1 MYTRPLALPDA
12 FSLTERVAP
21 ILAAGQAM
29 PDDDPVLHAAVGLA
43 VQIRAAGDEIEQ
55 CRRLPREIAVA
66 MQKAGIFGMA
76 MPRAWGGPELDP
88 LTQFRVIE
96 ALAMAEGSA
105 GWCAMIGCDGG
116 YVTAFLDQDIGRAM
130 YPDLRVATA
139 VAATTTGQAQRVPGG
154 YRVSGRFPFVSG
166 CHHCEWAWLGC
177 VVVENGLALTQENGV
192 PETRQCLVHMS
203 QCEILDTWYTT
214 GLRGT
219 GSNDIM
225 VRDVFV
231 EEARSFS
238 FQDPNVVKRPGP
250 LYAFPFMFVAKGSAP
265 ALGIARRAIDAL
277 IEAAAKKPAR
287 RYMAGD
293 RIEPPKMLRDDVY
306 VQDAVGRA
314 ETLLSAARG
323 YLFQIIGDLWA
334 TLLEGRQPSD
344 RQLALFTSAYPYVV
358 GTCVEAVQ
366 LVYKAAGG
374 TAVYQ
379 KGSLDRCLRDV
390 LTMNQHVVGTLR
402 TYEMAGRRLLGLEPL
417 RWLF

>member
-1 MYTRPLALPDA
+1 M
-12 FSLTERVAP
+12 
-21 ILAAGQAM
+21 
-29 PDDDPVLHAAVGLA
+29 
-43 VQIRAAGDEIEQ
+43 
-55 CRRLPREIAVA
+55 
-66 MQKAGIFGMA
+66 
-76 MPRAWGGPELDP
+76 
-88 LTQFRVIE
+88 
-96 ALAMAEGSA
+96 
-105 GWCAMIGCDGG
+105 
-116 YVTAFLDQDIGRAM
+116 
-130 YPDLRVATA
+130 
-139 VAATTTGQAQRVPGG
+139 
-154 YRVSGRFPFVSG
+154 
-166 CHHCEWAWLGC
+166 
-177 VVVENGLALTQENGV
+177 
-192 PETRQCLVHMS
+192 PETRQCLVHIS

-225 VRDVFV
+225 VRDVFI

-250 LYAFPFMFVAKGSAP
+250 LYAFPFMFVAKASAP
-265 ALGIARRAIDAL
+265 ALGVARRAIDAV
-277 IEAAAKKPAR
+277 IEGSAKKPAR
-287 RYMAGD
+287 RYMADD

-314 ETLLSAARG
+314 ETLLAAARG
-323 YLFQIIGDLWA
+323 HLFCIIGDLWA

-358 GTCVEAVQ
+358 GACVEAVQ

-379 KGSLDRCLRDV
+379 KGPLDRCLRDV